1 MDTQL
6 ILNKAKQN
14 VLTKP
19 EYAEFLRQR
28 DQVALDMA
36 WMKESAE
43 LMGGSFNVYK

>member
-1 MDTQL
+1 M

-14 VLTKP
+14 VLIKP
-19 EYAEFLRQR
+19 EYAELLGQR
-28 DQVALDMA
+28 DQAALNMA